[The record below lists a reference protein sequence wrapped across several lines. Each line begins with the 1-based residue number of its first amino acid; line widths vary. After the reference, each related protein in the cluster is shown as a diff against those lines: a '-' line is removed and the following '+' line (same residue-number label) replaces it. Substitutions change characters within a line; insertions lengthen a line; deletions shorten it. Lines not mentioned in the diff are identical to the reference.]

1 MWGRINGQT
10 KKLWDVLEGLF
21 ESTTQLGKTNR
32 DLLQHKENELLR
44 MLTLYSII
52 SIPLLLL
59 MEPLYPHVGQNIL
72 ITLFYAAGVILL
84 ALLLLYVFMRAKR
97 RRVL

>member
-1 MWGRINGQT
+1 VNGQT
-10 KKLWDVLEGLF
+10 KKLWDILEGLL

-44 MLTLYSII
+44 LLTYYSII

-59 MEPLYPHVGQNIL
+59 MEP
-72 ITLFYAAGVILL
+72 FYAYVGRNVVTTAIYVAGLGAL
-84 ALLLLYVFMRAKR
+84 TLLLLYIFIRAKR